1 MKNTIKL
8 AILLMVLG
16 VAVLAGRC
24 ALEEAGGKQKIEQSI
39 RVNEAKAW
47 FEQYQS
53 KVKIDSSFKD
63 QVYDWNKA
71 GTEKF
76 ENGSEAIVVPVRDKN
91 LSDAYKGQKLLYL
104 YPSED
109 KKEFSATLYEI
120 IPSSESLEKIKSSQ
134 DLVNFNG
141 YIIAWDLESGFVN
154 GAKFENSTTTAGL
167 TGLRVISPEE
177 AGRLNKSTSKSDP
190 FELDEVIIRREKSEN
205 KQDYGGG
212 GSGGGSYGGSLNSG
226 SKGNSPKGYVKSP
239 GGGGSGSSGSTT
251 SPNAQRIEEQISA
264 DKLDA
269 CTKAVLEKL
278 KNLKQADIAKMLT
291 RFSATGSV
299 FNINMSTGQ
308 VQNNDANVWAQTTKT
323 NGSTNDVNMVFN
335 QDYIYGTGNTNPP
348 TDLSVAATMTHE
360 VIHAYLISLIQENK
374 SCGAS
379 GICDFPTVYEAY
391 VQYEIARNPNVLP
404 DAQHEL
410 IANKYVNAIAST
422 IQEFH
427 TGKLVVSSSSLK
439 QIYLDM
445 AWAGLQKTEIFN
457 KIYPNDPNNKN
468 YKERERIFARI
479 TAERKG
485 EQYGVTFPVGKLCK
499 K

>member
-1 MKNTIKL
+1 MKNIKKT

-16 VAVLAGRC
+16 VAVLTGRC
-24 ALEEAGGKQKIEQSI
+24 VSEEAGSEQKIEQSI
-39 RVNEAKAW
+39 KVSQARVW
-47 FEQYQS
+47 FEQYES
-53 KVKIDSSFKD
+53 KAKIDSSFKS
-63 QVYDWNKA
+63 QVYNWNSA
-71 GTEKF
+71 ITEIF
-76 ENGSEAIVVPVRDKN
+76 ENGTEALVVPVTDNN
-91 LSDAYKGQKLLYL
+91 LSDAYKGQKVLYL
-104 YPSED
+104 YPLENKND
-109 KKEFSATLYEI
+109 FSATLYEI
-120 IPSSESLEKIKSSQ
+120 LPLSESLEKIKSSA

-141 YIIAWDLESGFVN
+141 YIIAWDLERGFVN
-154 GAKFENSTTTAGL
+154 GAKFENSNTTAAL
-167 TGLRVISPEE
+167 TGLRIISSEE
-177 AGRLNKSTSKSDP
+177 SERLNKSTAKSDP

-205 KQDYGGG
+205 KQEYGGG
-212 GSGGGSYGGSLNSG
+212 GSAGGSYGGSLNSG
-226 SKGNSPKGYVKSP
+226 SKSSTGGFVSAP
-239 GGGGSGSSGSTT
+239 GGGGNGSSGSTT

-269 CTKAVLEKL
+269 CTKAVLEKM
-278 KNLKQADIAKMLT
+278 KNLKQADLAKMLT
-291 RFSATGSV
+291 RFNAAGSV

-308 VQNNDANVWAQTTKT
+308 VQNDNPNVWAQTTKT
-323 NGSTNDVNMVFN
+323 NGSNNDVNMVFN

-348 TDLSVAATMTHE
+348 TDLSVAATMAHE

-391 VQYEIARNPNVLP
+391 VQYEITRNPNVLP

-439 QIYLDM
+439 QVYLDM

-485 EQYGVTFPVGKLCK
+485 EQYGVTSPAGKPCK

>member
-1 MKNTIKL
+1 MKNTKKS
-8 AILLMVLG
+8 AIFLMVLG
-16 VAVLAGRC
+16 VAVLTGRC

-39 RVNEAKAW
+39 TVNEAKVW

-53 KVKIDSSFKD
+53 KVKIDSSFKNQIYKWD
-63 QVYDWNKA
+63 SA
-71 GTEKF
+71 TTETF
-76 ENGSEAIVVPVRDKN
+76 ENGSEAIVVTVKDNN

-141 YIIAWDLESGFVN
+141 YIIAWDLESGFVS
-154 GAKFENSTTTAGL
+154 GAKFENSNTTAGL

-177 AGRLNKSTSKSDP
+177 AERLNKSTAKSDP
-190 FELDEVIIRREKSEN
+190 IELDEVIIRREKSEN

-212 GSGGGSYGGSLNSG
+212 GSAGGSYGGSLNSG

-251 SPNAQRIEEQISA
+251 SENAQRIEEQISA

-278 KNLKQADIAKMLT
+278 KNLKQADLAKMIT
-291 RFSATGSV
+291 RFSAGGSV

-323 NGSTNDVNMVFN
+323 NGSTNDVDMVFN

-348 TDLSVAATMTHE
+348 TDLSVAATMAHE
-360 VIHAYLISLIQENK
+360 VIHAYLISLLNENK
-374 SCGAS
+374 TLGAS
-379 GICDFPTVYEAY
+379 IIYDFPTIYEAY
-391 VQYEIARNPNVLP
+391 VQQEIGKNPKALP
-404 DAQHEL
+404 DEHHEL
-410 IANKYVNAIAST
+410 IAKKYINAVAST

-427 TGKLVVSSSSLK
+427 TGQPVTSGFPR
-439 QIYLDM
+439 QMYLDM
-445 AWAGLQKTEIFN
+445 AWGGLDKTKIFDAT
-457 KIYPNDPNNKN
+457 YPNDPNHKN
-468 YKERERIFARI
+468 YKDRERILNRI
-479 TAERKG
+479 ITEKKG
-485 EQYGVTFPVGKLCK
+485 ELYGCTSPVGTPCK